1 MWENVR
7 PFQWKKT
14 VCIQPDICGGYIR
27 FYKTALFHKKPPHG
41 GNHVLHVQ
49 HGGASRISGFPASF
63 PAFRPWKKRP
73 GIGAGFRSRLAFLPD
88 FKLVLRLH
96 FPENRSFLPPGP
108 AQFPFRLRVKGF
120 CRRQAFFLPP
130 SGPEGAACQGFTNP
144 AATRE
149 AVSAMGRSA
158 TVNSAPRRFNSPRQ
172 TTSGNSLADDKDV
185 HDRWIKNRKIPEMKE
200 ESGGVAVP
208 LPPEERR
215 AAGVPSLRRRKNG
228 PAYRAAMMASPIS
241 AVFTRISPG
250 APVARSPVR
259 QPWSITRRTAE
270 SMASA
275 AVFSPRE

>member
-108 AQFPFRLRVKGF
+108 AQFPFRLRVK
-120 CRRQAFFLPP
+120 
-130 SGPEGAACQGFTNP
+130 
-144 AATRE
+144 
-149 AVSAMGRSA
+149 
-158 TVNSAPRRFNSPRQ
+158 
-172 TTSGNSLADDKDV
+172 
-185 HDRWIKNRKIPEMKE
+185 
-200 ESGGVAVP
+200 
-208 LPPEERR
+208 
-215 AAGVPSLRRRKNG
+215 
-228 PAYRAAMMASPIS
+228 
-241 AVFTRISPG
+241 
-250 APVARSPVR
+250 
-259 QPWSITRRTAE
+259 
-270 SMASA
+270 ASA
-275 AVFSPRE
+275 AARHSSCRHPGRKARPVRGSPIRPPPGRPFPLWGGLQP